1 MTLSKPHALS
11 ELCFFC
17 PVHGE
22 NNELPH
28 RWVDTVAVSSGSVA
42 SVGEMAFWEKIRA
55 HVFFQLDQAHT
66 GGLELMPG
74 LSWGMD
80 PLAAP
85 GFSSLV
91 VLELPK
97 QPLCVQPSSE

>member
-1 MTLSKPHALS
+1 MGKTMNFLI
-11 ELCFFC
+11 
-17 PVHGE
+17 GG
-22 NNELPH
+22 
-28 RWVDTVAVSSGSVA
+28 WTTVAVSSGAVTSM
-42 SVGEMAFWEKIRA
+42 GEMAFWEKMRA
-55 HVFFQLDQAHT
+55 HVFFQLGQAHT
-66 GGLELMPG
+66 GSLELMPG

-97 QPLCVQPSSE
+97 QPLCVQPQL